1 MEGGICLRCG
11 APYEAEATVCYSCGA
26 PIGETRSNT
35 QPVPAMRRIKPDGA
49 EASSSPPAT
58 QGTASSSPVMPVP
71 MSRPLP
77 RPARGRKRPL
87 WPVLLLAC
95 VLVLAAFGG
104 AAYVLRLVTASP
116 NVSQQ
121 TLYRDPEHRFSFQ
134 RPTLWQV
141 SATGSGV
148 SLSDT
153 NGTRTAVVAVR
164 AANGDEGAASA
175 ADAIAAPLKLMSEP
189 AQVIG
194 GASWEQRAGQAT
206 GSDGAV
212 RQYVVLATLRAG
224 EIYTIEFSS
233 PVASYAVT
241 NTLVYQPLLNSFV
254 FGDAG

>member
-1 MEGGICLRCG
+1 MEGGTCLRCG

-35 QPVPAMRRIKPDGA
+35 QPVPAIRRIRPDEA
-49 EASSSPPAT
+49 EAGSSLPVGQVAA
-58 QGTASSSPVMPVP
+58 ASLSVAPVP
-71 MSRPLP
+71 LSRPLVALG
-77 RPARGRKRPL
+77 RRRKRPL

-95 VLVLAAFGG
+95 VLVLGAFGG

-121 TLYRDPEHRFSFQ
+121 TLYRDPGRRFSFQ

-141 SATGSGV
+141 SATGNGV
-148 SLSDT
+148 SLSD
-153 NGTRTAVVAVR
+153 GTGTSTAVLAVR
-164 AANGDEGAASA
+164 AANGGESAASA
-175 ADAIAAPLKLMSEP
+175 ADAIGAPLKLASEP
-189 AQVIG
+189 ARVIG

-206 GSDGAV
+206 GPDGAV
-212 RQYVVLATLRAG
+212 RQYVALATLRGG

-233 PVASYAVT
+233 PVASYAAT
-241 NTLVYQPLLNSFV
+241 DTLVYQPLLDSFV

>member
-11 APYEAEATVCYSCGA
+11 APYEADATVCYSCGA

-35 QPVPAMRRIKPDGA
+35 QPVPAMRRIKPDEA
-49 EASSSPPAT
+49 EASSLLPVELVAAAPS
-58 QGTASSSPVMPVP
+58 ASVQ

-77 RPARGRKRPL
+77 SAARRRKRPL

-95 VLVLAAFGG
+95 VVVLGAFGG

-121 TLYRDPEHRFSFQ
+121 TLYRDPQHRFSFQ

-141 SATGSGV
+141 SALDSGV
-148 SLSDT
+148 SLSD
-153 NGTRTAVVAVR
+153 GTGTSTAAVTVR
-164 AANGDEGAASA
+164 AASGDDSAVSA
-175 ADAIAAPLKLMSEP
+175 ADAIAAPLKLATQPE
-189 AQVIG
+189 QVIG

-206 GSDGAV
+206 GPDGAV

-224 EIYTIEFSS
+224 QIYTIEFSS
-233 PVASYAVT
+233 PVASYAAT
-241 NTLVYQPLLNSFV
+241 NTLVYEPLLNTFA
-254 FGDAG
+254 FGGGS